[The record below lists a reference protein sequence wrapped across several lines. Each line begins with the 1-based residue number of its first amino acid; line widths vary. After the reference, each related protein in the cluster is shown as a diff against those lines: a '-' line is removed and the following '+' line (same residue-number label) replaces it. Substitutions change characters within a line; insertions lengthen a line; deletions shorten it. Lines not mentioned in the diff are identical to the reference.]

1 MNAQSSNARSRAADV
16 AGHRVTVSA
25 DGVPLA
31 VREFGDRAAEL
42 TVVFVHGH
50 CLHSESWSFLR
61 DHLSRDWGADVRMVF
76 YDQRGHGESGEAPTA
91 TYTIDQLGRD
101 LDAVLRAMVPTGPI
115 VLVGHSMGAMTAMA
129 YARQNPDTFAS
140 RIVGIGLLASAA
152 RGLTEAGMGRCLRR
166 PAVSMLQAAVRRA
179 PGAMHAG
186 KCWSRAVCEPIV
198 RNAAFGK
205 RKVSPRMVAL
215 AAAMLNDTSIVTMS
229 SFLDEFIEFDESETL
244 AMFATIPT
252 LVLGGSDDH
261 VVSLSHDWIGQGTT
275 TFQGHT
281 MRVMTAGHARLL
293 ARNSFEASF
302 AAEADKA
309 RWIPV
314 SEALEMS
321 PQLFEDHLHILEYF
335 LGRG

>member
-1 MNAQSSNARSRAADV
+1 MNAQSKAADV

-25 DGVPLA
+25 DDGVPLA

-76 YDQRGHGESGEAPTA
+76 YDHRGHGESGEAPTA

-252 LVLGGSDDH
+252 LVLGGSDDLMTPFAR
-261 VVSLSHDWIGQGTT
+261 SLEMAARLPGAELVCLAG
-275 TFQGHT
+275 
-281 MRVMTAGHARLL
+281 AGHGVILDRAADVAMSLVALVDRARGGAVGAASVADL
-293 ARNSFEASF
+293 AA
-302 AAEADKA
+302 
-309 RWIPV
+309 V
-314 SEALEMS
+314 
-321 PQLFEDHLHILEYF
+321 
-335 LGRG
+335 G